1 MTAKLFEHNMFSMAP
16 FGTIPFDNY
25 NYDYIASE
33 SDYDNYNYNYNY
45 FASESDYDNYD
56 YDYIASESDCDSTN
70 YYADKEYSDDDLEDS
85 ERDDISDV
93 YTKEEDD
100 TESFDNLSERSVEDD
115 LYGPNNDFEMDNSII
130 DIYDEHVIIKME
142 NSSPFGSEKQVP
154 NFVNHYT
161 GTIQAQNPNN
171 ESSDE
176 TVSIKME
183 RYEYG
188 SKTSGDETVCVKM
201 DSRELLNDLE
211 DDLPDN
217 TINKIKIGS
226 CKDSNCEKGDVHE
239 NYKPVEIKEVKDKIG
254 SYEYSNFKKNVHEND
269 RPVGIQDDLRD
280 NTLHK
285 VKIRPCEYSNC
296 EKRDVH
302 ENNDQ
307 PVEIKIESF
316 EDLKSLEEFLRDE
329 AVRAKMS
336 SHEPFSESKIK
347 TEQTENCP
355 SFDSLEEFLRYDET
369 IRAKMEPCGRSFY
382 DEERNLSANNQT
394 VHVKM
399 EPNEPFYGEERNLND
414 NNQTVHVKME
424 PYKHFY
430 GEKRNLNDNNQT
442 VHVMK
447 PYEHFYSEE
456 RNLNDNNQTVHA
468 KMEPYEPFYGEERNL
483 NDNNQTVH
491 VMEPYEHFYSEERNL
506 NDNNQT
512 VHAKMEP
519 YEPFYGE
526 ERNLNDNNQTVHVM
540 EPYEHFYSEER
551 NLNDNNQT
559 VHAKMEPYEPFY
571 GEERNL
577 NDNNQTVH
585 VKMEPNEPFYGEKRN
600 LSDNNQTVHVMKPY
614 EPFYGE
620 ERNLNDNQTVP
631 VKMEP
636 YEPFYGTKGNLR
648 DNQTVRIKMQSYEP
662 FGNERNLS
670 DNNKPVHIKMKS
682 YESFYGA
689 ERNLSDKNQAVKI
702 KVEPYESLHNEVY
715 LSGNYRAKIDLSK
728 QKEFEDSLEEFL
740 RYDETIGLEMEPY
753 GSFRND
759 NQTVKPCNEEYLSD
773 DSYESPNS
781 NGEYYKTFNENLRD
795 GTTVNIKS
803 DKLIRSEE
811 LNIDDSNLSFVNG
824 DNCADFVDEQM
835 NEYNLPNYNRG
846 NAYSDFEGN
855 NNIANK
861 IADKSEINHHFWNY
875 VPFFDI
881 YSTTSRQS
889 SKRKFEYEEQYS
901 SDLSSTT
908 KQNAYTTSLNETT
921 GESSH
926 KRSRLRLTTSL
937 DDLIIS
943 NV

>member
-70 YYADKEYSDDDLEDS
+70 YYVSRNYNRSLLFSFGLFIIYFYSLKADKEYSDDDLEDS

-142 NSSPFGSEKQVP
+142 NSSPFGSEQQVP

-336 SHEPFSESKIK
+336 SHEPFSESNIK

-399 EPNEPFYGEERNLND
+399 EPYEPFYDEERNLNDNNQTVHVKMEPNEPFYGEERNLND

-424 PYKHFY
+424 PYEHFY
-430 GEKRNLNDNNQT
+430 GEK
-442 VHVMK
+442 
-447 PYEHFYSEE
+447 
-456 RNLNDNNQTVHA
+456 
-468 KMEPYEPFYGEERNL
+468 
-483 NDNNQTVH
+483 
-491 VMEPYEHFYSEERNL
+491 
-506 NDNNQT
+506 
-512 VHAKMEP
+512 
-519 YEPFYGE
+519 
-526 ERNLNDNNQTVHVM
+526 RNLNDNNQTVHVM

-614 EPFYGE
+614 EHFYSEERNLNDNNQTVHVMKPYEPFYGE

-648 DNQTVRIKMQSYEP
+648 DNQTVREP

-715 LSGNYRAKIDLSK
+715 LSGNYRAKIDLAK

-846 NAYSDFEGN
+846 NAYSGFEAN

-861 IADKSEINHHFWNY
+861 IVDNSEINHHFWNY

-921 GESSH
+921 GESSQ
-926 KRSRLRLTTSL
+926 KRSRLAYRMNERHKCKCGKLFRKPASL
-937 DDLIIS
+937 NKHQNLARHH
-943 NV
+943 